1 MELYQFL
8 GWLNVWVFVLLV
20 IKVPLK
26 TLNKKLKNKQL
37 MKINSLL
44 TKYHK
49 YLGIFMIVIAIA
61 HAYVLGSLFRF
72 NSGTLILIG
81 IIITAIVGFLIRATR
96 KKIFLTIHIILS
108 IVVLLLM
115 LNHIYL

>member
-1 MELYQFL
+1 MEIYQFL

-26 TLNKKLKNKQL
+26 ALNKKLKNKKL

-49 YLGIFMIVIAIA
+49 YLGIFMIIIAVI

-72 NSGTLILIG
+72 NPGTLILIS
-81 IIITAIVGFLIRATR
+81 IMITAIVGFLIRATR
-96 KKIFLTIHIILS
+96 KKIFLTIHRILS

-115 LNHIYL
+115 INHIYL